1 MSATGV
7 PELTQAYDAGFRN
20 GVLAVF
26 QQLEGI
32 EDYEGLQDLI
42 AEYWGE
48 DVSHDWVWW
57 KYQLEYFI
65 PIVIREHQLVT

>member
-1 MSATGV
+1 MTANGV
-7 PELTQAYDAGFRN
+7 PELTKAYDAGFRN

-48 DVSHDWVWW
+48 DEGND
-57 KYQLEYFI
+57 E
-65 PIVIREHQLVT
+65 R